1 MVDIDTAG
9 DDGGRMV
16 GCGTADAGSGAITNG
31 RPFIVILDPTL
42 IVHLPFTV
50 GDNIAAVVIDG
61 AVSLGRG

>member
-16 GCGTADAGSGAITNG
+16 GCGTADASSGAITNG
-31 RPFIVILDPTL
+31 RPFIVTFDPIL
-42 IVHLPFTV
+42 IVHLPFAV
-50 GDNIAAVVIDG
+50 GGNVAVVVIDG